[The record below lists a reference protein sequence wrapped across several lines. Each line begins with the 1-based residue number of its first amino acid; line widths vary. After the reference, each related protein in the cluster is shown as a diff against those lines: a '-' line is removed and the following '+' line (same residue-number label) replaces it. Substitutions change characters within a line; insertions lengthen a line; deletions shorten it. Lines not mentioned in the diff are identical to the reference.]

1 LIISAFNGSP
11 RKDGNTSIAID
22 TVFEELKNKNIETN
36 QIYLYDYD
44 IKPCTAC
51 TACVKNKD
59 LKCALDADFN
69 KLYQEILDSD
79 GIILGS
85 PVYVASV
92 TGQMKLFLDK
102 LAMVSK
108 ANNDPNARKVGAS
121 IAVGRRAG
129 HLPTLQAMNSA
140 LLVCQFIVPGSSYWN
155 MSIAGAKGGVS
166 DDAEG
171 VGIFVKLGQNIAW
184 LLEKLQ

>member
-1 LIISAFNGSP
+1 MKIIAFNGSP

-22 TVFEELKNKNIETN
+22 TVFEELKNIETN
-36 QIYLYDYD
+36 QIYLYDYE

-51 TACVKNKD
+51 SACVNNKD
-59 LKCALDADFN
+59 CKCAHDADFN

-102 LAMVSK
+102 LAIVSK
-108 ANNDPNARKVGAS
+108 ANNDPNARKVGSS

-129 HLPTLQAMNSA
+129 HLPALQAMNSA

-155 MSIAGAKGGVS
+155 MSIAGAKGAVS
-166 DDAEG
+166 EDSEG
-171 VGIFVKLGQNIAW
+171 IGIFRQLGKNMAW